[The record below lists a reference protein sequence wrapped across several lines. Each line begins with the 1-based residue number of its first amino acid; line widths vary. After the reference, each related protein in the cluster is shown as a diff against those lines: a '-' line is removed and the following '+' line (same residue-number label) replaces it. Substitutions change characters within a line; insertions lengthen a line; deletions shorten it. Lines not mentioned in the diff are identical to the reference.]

1 MEVQMSYEESDDYGM
16 YKNKHGKG
24 PGPELMGAH
33 TLLGD
38 HVHNLQNEHLGVIKE
53 FMIDMR
59 SGTIAYAVMS
69 SGRFLGLGEKL
80 YAVPF
85 QALTLDPQHKR
96 FTMDIPKE
104 RIENAPGFDTD
115 HWPDMADLEWAGAVH
130 DYYGTQPA

>member
-1 MEVQMSYEESDDYGM
+1 MKESHMSYLERDDYGM

-53 FMIDMR
+53 FMVDMR

-69 SGRFLGLGEKL
+69 TSRFLGLAGIDPGSG
-80 YAVPF
+80 A
-85 QALTLDPQHKR
+85 QALHHGHAEGTHR
-96 FTMDIPKE
+96 
-104 RIENAPGFDTD
+104 
-115 HWPDMADLEWAGAVH
+115 AGAGLR
-130 DYYGTQPA
+130 YRSLAGYGGPELDGGSACVFWDAGCLSFKTP